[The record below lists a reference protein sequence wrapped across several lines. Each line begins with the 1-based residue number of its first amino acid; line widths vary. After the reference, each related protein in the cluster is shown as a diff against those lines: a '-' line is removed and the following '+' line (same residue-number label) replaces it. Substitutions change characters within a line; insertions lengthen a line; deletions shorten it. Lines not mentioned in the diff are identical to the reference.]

1 MAQPAPEVVDRIQ
14 ELMDLYPSL
23 SDRFTRH
30 LLTTLHNKGLASI
43 DSIYDEARGLV
54 GEEPIFREAEDDPNS
69 PSAVRW
75 EGNERKAVR
84 EVTLRQA
91 AAHLSIL
98 EIEEALNLVR
108 RREAAEGLESIAAL
122 PDVSARILADRV
134 KRFCQLPMGGEHM
147 APNEI
152 MATRVA
158 LIRNFISD
166 QLEFIGVAKN
176 FLRVR
181 DLDWILDRIIGLERG
196 QGRIGGKASGM
207 LLGTRILQ
215 GATMEHRDSRAAQV
229 QLPESWFVRSDV
241 IAQFLRLNGLEEYQG
256 QKYKDAE
263 TIRSEYPIVRQLFRN
278 AEFPN
283 EIVSQLDKLLE
294 HTGEVPLI
302 VRSSSLLED
311 RFGTAFSGM
320 YASVFLGNQGPRK
333 DRLEALLGA
342 IAEVYAST
350 LGPDPILYRR
360 RHNLIDYNED
370 MAILIQK
377 VVGRAHGKYFLPEA
391 AGVAYSRN
399 EYRWSPRIK
408 AEDGIAR
415 VVLGLGTRAVDRT
428 GNDYPR
434 MMALGAPLL
443 KPAGSV
449 SEVYRRSQRMADVVD
464 LEENKFRTVAFRDLF
479 QAGSDVPGLDL
490 AASIWTG
497 DSLVQPAGA
506 VDASDPS
513 QLCLTFDRLA
523 SRTTFAADLRDRL
536 RRIEDAYNT
545 PINLEFAVLDGK
557 FYLLQCRPLVQAISA
572 TGCHV
577 PQDVPPER
585 KLFASRGLVRSGELR
600 GIDHLVFVDPWA
612 YDRIDN
618 LETRL
623 SLGRAVGRI
632 NDALEG
638 KTFVLL
644 GPGRW
649 GSNDSRL
656 GVKVTYADISHSRAL
671 VEIAVRKGSFV
682 PEVSYGTH
690 FFQELVEEGIFYL
703 ALYPDEPEAAF
714 NTAFFKDAPNAL
726 ADVSPKDV
734 EFADLVK
741 VIDVARAVPG
751 KKVHL
756 VMEGDASQALCW
768 ME

>member
-1 MAQPAPEVVDRIQ
+1 MPQPAPEVVDRIQ

-23 SDRFTRH
+23 ADRFIRH
-30 LLTTLHNKGLASI
+30 LLTKLHNKGLASI
-43 DSIYDEARGLV
+43 DSIYDEARSMM
-54 GEEPIFREAEDDPNS
+54 GEQPIYREAEDDPNS

-75 EGNERKAVR
+75 EGNERQAVR
-84 EVTLRQA
+84 VVTLRQA
-91 AAHLSIL
+91 AAHLSL
-98 EIEEALNLVR
+98 AEIEEGLNLLR
-108 RREAAEGLESIAAL
+108 RREAAEQLENLATL
-122 PDVSARILADRV
+122 PDVPVRMLSEHV
-134 KRFCQLPMGGEHM
+134 KRFCQLPMGGEQL

-152 MATRVA
+152 LATRVA

-176 FLRVR
+176 FLRIR

-215 GATMEHRDSRAAQV
+215 GARMEHRDSRAADV
-229 QLPESWFVRSDV
+229 HLPESWFVRSDV
-241 IAQFLRLNGLEEYQG
+241 IAQFLRLNGLEEYQS

-263 TIRSEYPIVRQLFRN
+263 SIRSEFPIIRQLFRN
-278 AEFPN
+278 AEFPS
-283 EIVSQLDKLLE
+283 EIVQQLDKLLE
-294 HTGEVPLI
+294 QIGEVPLI

-320 YASVFLGNQGPRK
+320 YASVFLGNQGPRR

-377 VVGRAHGKYFLPEA
+377 VVGRAHGRFFLPDA

-449 SEVYRRSQRMADVVD
+449 QEVYRRSQRSVDVVD

-479 QAGSDVPGLDL
+479 SAGSDVPGLDI
-490 AASIWTG
+490 AASVWTG
-497 DSLVQPAGA
+497 DALVQPAGA
-506 VDASDPS
+506 VVGEDPS
-513 QLCLTFDRLA
+513 ELCLTFDRLA
-523 SRTTFAADLRDRL
+523 SRTTFAGDLRDRL

-545 PINLEFAVLDGK
+545 TINLEFAYLDGK

-572 TGCHV
+572 EGCQV
-577 PQDVPPER
+577 PLDIPQER
-585 KLFASRGLVRSGELR
+585 KLFASRGLVRSGELM
-600 GIDHLVFVDPWA
+600 GIDYLVVVDPWA
-612 YDRIDN
+612 YDRIDS
-618 LETRL
+618 LDTRL

-632 NDALEG
+632 NDALEN

-656 GVKVTYADISHSRAL
+656 GVKVTYADISHAKAL

-714 NTAFFKDAPNAL
+714 NFDFFKDAPNAL
-726 ADVSPKDV
+726 ADVSPKDA
-734 EFADLVK
+734 EFAELLK
-741 VIDVARAVPG
+741 VIDVARALPG
-751 KKVHL
+751 RKVNL
-756 VMEGDASQALCW
+756 VMEGDAAQALCW
-768 ME
+768 IG